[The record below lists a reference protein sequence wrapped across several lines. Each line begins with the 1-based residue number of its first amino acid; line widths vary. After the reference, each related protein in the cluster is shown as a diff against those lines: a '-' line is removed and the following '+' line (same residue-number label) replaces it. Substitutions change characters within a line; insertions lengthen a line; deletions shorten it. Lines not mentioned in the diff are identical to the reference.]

1 MSNTSDLSLYLLSI
15 RGTLA
20 SPTLEAAR
28 TLHNQTAGAPANIA
42 VAQSLGDVSHMVHV
56 PLGGAGK
63 DAGEFLILDI
73 WNSMDGLNQFFSNP
87 QVQHQAGQIF
97 TSRDPVVW
105 GAAEDF
111 VGYHLPAPFG
121 KNERVTAI
129 VRGTVPSI
137 KTAREIHNAG
147 SIKMLAQARK
157 AGNLSHEAY
166 LRMAAPGSPEGLEF
180 FAVDVWMDH
189 DGMHKFYDQPEF
201 MQGLDGLF
209 TAEPDFSVWAHP
221 SGDWVEW

>member
-20 SPTLEAAR
+20 APTLEAAR
-28 TLHNQTAGAPANIA
+28 TLHNQTAGAPANIVA
-42 VAQSLGDVSHMVHV
+42 AQSLGDVSHMVHV
-56 PLGGAGK
+56 PLGGKGT
-63 DAGEFLILDI
+63 GEFLILDV

-105 GAAEDF
+105 GAAEGF
-111 VGYHLPAPFG
+111 VSYHLPAPFG
-121 KNERVTAI
+121 KNERIVAI
-129 VRGTVPSI
+129 ARGTLPSVE
-137 KTAREIHNAG
+137 TARDIHNAG

-166 LRMAAPGSPEGLEF
+166 LRMAAPGSPEALEF

-209 TAEPDFSVWAHP
+209 TAEPDFSVWTHP
-221 SGDWVEW
+221 AGEWSEW